1 MTTLL
6 AYTENYHQGGGNRY
20 LVDTVNALSPC
31 FGRVVVSSNPGGFFD
46 DDLARL
52 DAMPQV
58 ETLNV
63 VTVSR
68 VFESRV
74 LHGAA
79 RTLLLGVA
87 RVAEPVLF
95 AWNTIVC
102 LRMLV
107 RLKPSLVYA
116 HNGGYPAARST
127 LAMVVAARMRKIPAV
142 LSIVSVPTPR
152 KAWARAYERAIDRLV
167 WRSARV
173 VVNARIVRDALEELR
188 DLPRGGAMVLWNG
201 VEDTPDRSDAGASDA
216 ALVVGCVSRLDRL
229 KGTLRLYEAFASL
242 AQRWPGLRLRLVGDG
257 DARDEVLSLAE
268 ASGLRERID
277 APGAVFVGTAPI
289 IASMDVYAF
298 ASLYEGFPYGILEAM
313 RAGCAIVSTDVG
325 GIPEAITDGVDA
337 LLVPPGSSVELATA
351 IERLLGDS
359 GLRVRLGRA
368 ARDKYE
374 ACFTL
379 EAARDRTLR
388 SFREAGL
395 LPATTVE
402 TEGVTS

>member
-1 MTTLL
+1 MGLYND
-6 AYTENYHQGGGNRY
+6 ANGNG
-20 LVDTVNALSPC
+20 VINA
-31 FGRVVVSSNPGGFFD
+31 GDN
-46 DDLARL
+46 
-52 DAMPQV
+52 
-58 ETLNV
+58 
-63 VTVSR
+63 
-68 VFESRV
+68 
-74 LHGAA
+74 
-79 RTLLLGVA
+79 LLGSVTTDA
-87 RVAEPVLF
+87 
-95 AWNTIVC
+95 
-102 LRMLV
+102 
-107 RLKPSLVYA
+107 
-116 HNGGYPAARST
+116 NGKYYFSGLTNGNY
-127 LAMVVAARMRKIPAV
+127 
-142 LSIVSVPTPR
+142 IVSVPTPR

-229 KGTLRLYEAFASL
+229 KGTLRLYEAFVSL
-242 AQRWPGLRLRLVGDG
+242 APRWPGLRLRLVGDG

-395 LPATTVE
+395 LPAATVE